1 MISLNVEYKS
11 QGNISYW
18 TEYDTPSEELEAARN
33 YPKVVSFI
41 KEIGSWGIFSK
52 YSLLN
57 TLVERMTP
65 LFSSEEVELV
75 LLYRGDPP
83 VFRNLRESEPTRV
96 RTRFERIG

>member
-41 KEIGSWGIFSK
+41 KEIGSWSFSK
-52 YSLLN
+52 EYLLN
-57 TLVERMTP
+57 TLVGRMNS
-65 LFSSEEVELV
+65 LFSSGEVELV

-83 VFRNLRESEPTRV
+83 VVQNLRESEPTRV
-96 RTRFERIG
+96 RSRFERIR